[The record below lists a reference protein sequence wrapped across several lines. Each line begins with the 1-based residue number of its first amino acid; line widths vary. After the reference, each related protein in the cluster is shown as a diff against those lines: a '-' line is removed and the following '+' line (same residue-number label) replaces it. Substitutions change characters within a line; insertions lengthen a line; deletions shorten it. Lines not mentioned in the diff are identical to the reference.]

1 MQTTLRIL
9 LLEDNPLDAEL
20 IEETL
25 RSDGV
30 ECETER
36 VDTREGFKAALEKC
50 GFDLVFAD
58 YSLPTFDGMTALA
71 ITRRLRP
78 DLPFIIISGRI
89 GEEIAIEALKSGATD
104 YVLKNNLSRLAPS
117 VRRVLRETEEQ
128 EARRKAE
135 EELRKA
141 HAELERR
148 VQERTAELATANEAL
163 RIEVIERKRAEERLR
178 ESEERLQSILK
189 SLDDCIW
196 SASVDGTQIHYL
208 SQAVERI
215 WGRLPS
221 DFYENP
227 RLWLET
233 AHPENRPKVEEAFG
247 ALLEAGELDI
257 EYQVVRSD
265 GAVRW
270 VHNRCHI
277 ICEENG
283 RPLRLDGIAT
293 DITERKSL
301 EAQFLRAQRLESIGR
316 LASGIA
322 HDLNNILSPVLM
334 GAQMLQMKSSNA
346 GDQRLLEVMLGNIER
361 GADMVKQILLFA
373 RGIQGERIQL
383 QPKHLIRE
391 IIKVLTDT
399 FPKSV
404 QVKSSIPED
413 PWLVL
418 GDTTQIHQVLMNLCI
433 NARDAMPGGGTLSI
447 STENLRL
454 DEIYMRMNPEAKTG
468 EYVLITVADTG
479 EGIPQQLLSKIFDP
493 FFTTKEQ
500 GKGTGL
506 GLSTVQGIVKNH
518 GGFIN
523 VYSEVGKGTEFKIY
537 LPVAESPHA
546 ISEAVQTDWPM
557 GNGELIL
564 VVDDEAAVRELAKNV
579 LETFGYRALVA
590 SDGAEAMAIY
600 AERRGEIEL
609 VVTDLMMPVMD
620 GPATIRALQ
629 RLDPKVKII
638 AVSGLSGNGR
648 MLEAAHAGVKSFLP
662 KPYTADRFLKAIAEI
677 LSGGR

>member
-1 MQTTLRIL
+1 MQPPLRIL

-58 YSLPTFDGMTALA
+58 YSLPAFDGMAALA
-71 ITRRLRP
+71 ITRRMRP

-163 RIEVIERKRAEERLR
+163 RIEVIQRKRAEERLR

-208 SQAVERI
+208 NQAVERI
-215 WGRLPS
+215 WGRLTS
-221 DFYENP
+221 DFYANP
-227 RLWLET
+227 RLWFEMV
-233 AHPENRPKVEEAFG
+233 HPENRPKVEEAFET
-247 ALLEAGELDI
+247 LLEIGEFDL
-257 EYQVVRSD
+257 EYRIVRSD
-265 GAVRW
+265 GSVRW

-277 ICEENG
+277 IREENG
-283 RPLRLDGIAT
+283 QPLRLDGIAT

-334 GAQMLQMKSSNA
+334 GAQLLQLRMPNA
-346 GDQRLLEVMLGNIER
+346 DDQRLLEVMLGNIER

-391 IIKVLTDT
+391 IIKVVTDT

-418 GDTTQIHQVLMNLCI
+418 GDATQIHQVLMNLCI
-433 NARDAMPGGGTLSI
+433 NARDAMPNGGTLTI
-447 STENLRL
+447 SAENLRL
-454 DEIYMRMNPEAKTG
+454 DEIYVRMNPEAKTG
-468 EYVLITVADTG
+468 EYVMITLTDTG

-506 GLSTVQGIVKNH
+506 GLSTVEGIVKSH

-523 VYSEVGKGTEFKIY
+523 VYSEVGRGTEFKVY

-546 ISEAVQTDWPM
+546 ISERVQTDWPM

-579 LETFGYRALVA
+579 LEMFGYRAIVA

-600 AERRGEIEL
+600 AERRGEIEV

-638 AVSGLSGNGR
+638 AASGLSGNGR

-662 KPYTADRFLKAIAEI
+662 KPYTADRLLKAIAEL
-677 LSGGR
+677 LSGGS

>member
-1 MQTTLRIL
+1 MMQSPLRIL

-20 IEETL
+20 VEETL

-36 VDTREGFKAALEKC
+36 VDTRDGFNAALQKDS
-50 GFDLVFAD
+50 FDLVFAD
-58 YSLPTFDGMTALA
+58 YSLPAFDGMTALA
-71 ITRRLRP
+71 ISRQMRP

-128 EARRKAE
+128 EARRTAE

-148 VQERTAELATANEAL
+148 VQERTAELATANEVL
-163 RIEVIERKRAEERLR
+163 RVEVIERMRAEERLR
-178 ESEERLQSILK
+178 ESEARLQSILK

-196 SASVDGTQIHYL
+196 SASLDGMQILYL

-215 WGRLPS
+215 WGRPPA
-221 DFYENP
+221 DFYANP

-233 AHPENRPKVEEAFG
+233 VHPDERAKIEEAFE
-247 ALLEAGELDI
+247 ALLKVGELDI
-257 EYQVVRSD
+257 EYQVVRAD
-265 GAVRW
+265 GAMRW
-270 VHNRCHI
+270 VHNRGRI
-277 ICEENG
+277 TREEDG

-293 DITERKSL
+293 DITEKKSL
-301 EAQFLRAQRLESIGR
+301 EARFLRAQRLESIGR

-334 GAQMLQMKSSNA
+334 GAQMLQLRSPNA
-346 GDQRLLEVMLGNIER
+346 EDQRLLQIMLGNVER
-361 GADMVKQILLFA
+361 GAEMVKQILLFA
-373 RGIQGERIQL
+373 RGIQGERTNL

-391 IIKVLTDT
+391 IVKVVTET

-404 QVKSSIPED
+404 QVKSAISED
-413 PWLVL
+413 PWLIL
-418 GDTTQIHQVLMNLCI
+418 GDTTQIHQVLMNLCV
-433 NARDAMPGGGTLSI
+433 NARDAMPSGGILSI
-447 STENLRL
+447 RTENLRL
-454 DEIYMRMNPEAKTG
+454 DEIYTRMNPEAKAG
-468 EYVLITVADTG
+468 GYVMIAVADTG
-479 EGIPQQLLSKIFDP
+479 EGIPQQLLSNIFDP

-506 GLSTVQGIVKNH
+506 GLSTVQGIVKSH

-546 ISEAVQTDWPM
+546 ITEAVQVDWPM

-564 VVDDEAAVRELAKNV
+564 VVDDEAAVRELAQNV
-579 LETFGYRALVA
+579 LETFGYRALMA

-600 AERRGEIEL
+600 AERRGEIQA

-629 RLDPKVKII
+629 RLDPEVKII
-638 AVSGLSGNGR
+638 AVSGLTGNGR
-648 MLEAAHAGVKSFLP
+648 MLEATQAGVKSFLP
-662 KPYTADRFLKAIAEI
+662 KPYTADRLLKAVAEI
-677 LSGGR
+677 LK

>member
-1 MQTTLRIL
+1 M
-9 LLEDNPLDAEL
+9 
-20 IEETL
+20 
-25 RSDGV
+25 V
-30 ECETER
+30 
-36 VDTREGFKAALEKC
+36 
-50 GFDLVFAD
+50 
-58 YSLPTFDGMTALA
+58 
-71 ITRRLRP
+71 
-78 DLPFIIISGRI
+78 
-89 GEEIAIEALKSGATD
+89 
-104 YVLKNNLSRLAPS
+104 
-117 VRRVLRETEEQ
+117 
-128 EARRKAE
+128 
-135 EELRKA
+135 
-141 HAELERR
+141 
-148 VQERTAELATANEAL
+148 
-163 RIEVIERKRAEERLR
+163 
-178 ESEERLQSILK
+178 
-189 SLDDCIW
+189 
-196 SASVDGTQIHYL
+196 
-208 SQAVERI
+208 
-215 WGRLPS
+215 
-221 DFYENP
+221 
-227 RLWLET
+227 
-233 AHPENRPKVEEAFG
+233 HPENRPKVEEAFE
-247 ALLEAGELDI
+247 ALLEIGEFDL
-257 EYQVVRSD
+257 EYRIVRSD
-265 GAVRW
+265 GSVRW

-277 ICEENG
+277 IREENG
-283 RPLRLDGIAT
+283 QPLRLDGIAT

-334 GAQMLQMKSSNA
+334 GAQLLQLRMPNA
-346 GDQRLLEVMLGNIER
+346 DDQRLLEVMLGNIER

-391 IIKVLTDT
+391 IIKVVTDT

-418 GDTTQIHQVLMNLCI
+418 GDATQIHQVLMNLCI
-433 NARDAMPGGGTLSI
+433 NARDAMPNGGTLTI
-447 STENLRL
+447 SAENLRL
-454 DEIYMRMNPEAKTG
+454 DEIYVRMNPEAKTG
-468 EYVLITVADTG
+468 EYVMITLTDTG

-506 GLSTVQGIVKNH
+506 GLSTVEGIVKSH

-523 VYSEVGKGTEFKIY
+523 VYSEVGRGTEFKVY

-546 ISEAVQTDWPM
+546 ISERVQTDWPM

-579 LETFGYRALVA
+579 LEMFGYRAIVA

-600 AERRGEIEL
+600 AERRGEIEV

-638 AVSGLSGNGR
+638 AASGLSGNGR

-662 KPYTADRFLKAIAEI
+662 KPYTADRLLKAIAEL
-677 LSGGR
+677 LSGGS

>member
-1 MQTTLRIL
+1 MQPPLRIL

-36 VDTREGFKAALEKC
+36 VDTREGFKAALEKG
-50 GFDLVFAD
+50 GFYLVFAD
-58 YSLPTFDGMTALA
+58 YSLPGFDGMTALA
-71 ITRRLRP
+71 IARRMRP

-89 GEEIAIEALKSGATD
+89 GEEIAIEALKTGATD

-135 EELRKA
+135 EELRKT
-141 HAELERR
+141 HAELEQR
-148 VQERTAELATANEAL
+148 VRERTAELATANEVL
-163 RIEVIERKRAEERLR
+163 RVEVIERMRAEERLR
-178 ESEERLQSILK
+178 ESEARLQSILK

-196 SASVDGTQIHYL
+196 SASLDGAQIHFL

-215 WGRLPS
+215 WGRPPS
-221 DFYENP
+221 DFYNDP
-227 RLWLET
+227 QLWLET
-233 AHPENRPKVEEAFG
+233 AHPDERSKVEEAFK

-257 EYQVVRSD
+257 EYQIMRPD
-265 GAVRW
+265 GATRW
-270 VHNRCHI
+270 VHNRGHI
-277 ICEENG
+277 IREEDG
-283 RPLRLDGIAT
+283 RPLRLNGIAT
-293 DITERKSL
+293 DITEKKSL
-301 EAQFLRAQRLESIGR
+301 EARFLRAQRLESIGR

-334 GAQMLQMKSSNA
+334 GVQMLQLKSSSA
-346 GDQRLLEVMLGNIER
+346 DDQRLLELMLGNIER

-373 RGIQGERIQL
+373 RGVQGERIPL
-383 QPKHLIRE
+383 QPRHLIRE
-391 IIKVLTDT
+391 IIKVITET

-404 QVKSSIPED
+404 QIKSLISED
-413 PWLVL
+413 PRLIL
-418 GDTTQIHQVLMNLCI
+418 GDATQIHQVLLNLCV
-433 NARDAMPGGGTLSI
+433 NARDAMPDGGTLMI
-447 STENLRL
+447 NTENVRL
-454 DEIYMRMNPEAKTG
+454 DEIYARMNPEARPG
-468 EYVLITVADTG
+468 EYVMIAVADTG

-506 GLSTVQGIVKNH
+506 GLSTVQGIVKGH

-523 VYSEVGKGTEFKIY
+523 VYSEVGKGTEFKVY

-546 ISEAVQTDWPM
+546 ISEAIQTDWPM

-579 LETFGYRALVA
+579 LEMFGYRALVA
-590 SDGAEAMAIY
+590 GDGAEAMAIY
-600 AERRGEIEL
+600 AERRGEIRAVL
-609 VVTDLMMPVMD
+609 TDLMMPVMD

-629 RLDPKVKII
+629 RLNPQIKII

-648 MLEAAHAGVKSFLP
+648 MLEAAQAGVKLFLP
-662 KPYTADRFLKAIAEI
+662 KPYTADRLLKAISEI
-677 LSGGR
+677 LK